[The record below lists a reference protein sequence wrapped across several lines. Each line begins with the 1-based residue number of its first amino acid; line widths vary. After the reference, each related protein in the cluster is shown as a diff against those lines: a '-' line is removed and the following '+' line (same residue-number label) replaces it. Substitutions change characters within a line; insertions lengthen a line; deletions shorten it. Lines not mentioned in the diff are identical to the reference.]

1 VESWLAN
8 DCQRWNIAQV
18 DGEYYRISPLNA
30 PQRALDVNSISTS
43 DGATIIL
50 WDYWGGEN
58 QQFRFQDAGSDRWR
72 IIPRHS
78 GKCLDIYAI
87 STADG
92 ADLVQWSCISGNEN
106 QMFILDRQ

>member
-1 VESWLAN
+1 
-8 DCQRWNIAQV
+8 
-18 DGEYYRISPLNA
+18 LNA